1 VDTRGSP
8 GQAASHQLSLV
19 NELLENVRRL
29 RPTTAWNAQV
39 VRSFPHA
46 ASTTVDPDKRLALT
60 RRKYW
65 HDMYTAAVLGNDETT
80 AGHALRFV
88 QHYDQLL
95 ALIKGEQQ

>member
-8 GQAASHQLSLV
+8 GQAV
-19 NELLENVRRL
+19 NTHLKL
-29 RPTTAWNAQV
+29 A
-39 VRSFPHA
+39 RSFRPSA
-46 ASTTVDPDKRLALT
+46 VTTVDPDNRLALT

-80 AGHALRFV
+80 AGHALRVV